1 MTILLLIRHGESE
14 ANRDKVFG
22 GQSDARLL
30 PTGGR
35 QAHITAEYLAE
46 NYKISRVYA
55 SDLSRALK
63 TGEIIANAVK
73 APLIPCKNLREI
85 YAGDWQGVTF
95 KEIEKRY
102 PKDYEKW
109 INDIGN
115 AACTGGESVSALSK
129 RILNALTDIAKEN
142 EGKTVA
148 VATHAIPIRAMQCAM
163 GNLPQGEM
171 KNIPW
176 VSNASVTE
184 AIYENGKWTLGNV
197 GYDKH
202 LADNITRIPTTI

>member
-1 MTILLLIRHGESE
+1 MTTLLLIRHGESE
-14 ANRDKVFG
+14 ANRDKAFG

-30 PTGGR
+30 PMGEK
-35 QAHITAEYLAE
+35 QAEITAKYIAE
-46 NYKISRVYA
+46 NYKISKVYA

-63 TGEIIANAVK
+63 TGKIIAKASG

-85 YAGDWQGVTF
+85 YAGDWQGITF
-95 KEIEKRY
+95 SEIERRF
-102 PKDYEKW
+102 PEDYEKW
-109 INDIGN
+109 ISDIGH
-115 AACTGGESVSALSK
+115 AACTGGESVKELSA
-129 RILNALTDIAKEN
+129 RILGALCEIAKDN

-148 VATHAIPIRAMQCAM
+148 VATHAIPIRAMQCEM
-163 GNLPQGEM
+163 ENLPLSEM

-184 AIYENGKWTLGNV
+184 AIYENGKWTLGKV

-202 LADNITRIPTTI
+202 LAGFKTVIPKTI